1 MKKLILSMA
10 LLATMGATATAQDI
24 NNGTPLM
31 PDRPLTS
38 GELFQ
43 GMSRAI
49 PNGRV
54 VLPYGLDVTFDKTVH
69 LIFPSAIRYVDL
81 GSQNIIAGKAEDAE
95 NVLRVKAAVKDF
107 ETETNM
113 SVICEDGSFYAFNV
127 KYADEPEKLSV
138 EMKDFLCQRGQSGIR
153 SSSAECSQ
161 DWCEAQFLSTME
173 GRLPS
178 NRADIYFKELGN
190 ESPVLVKLMMQTIYQ
205 NDKRTIKH
213 IGTQQ
218 FGMRFLLRGL
228 YAHNGLLYFH
238 TRMENGTNMPYSVD
252 FITFKVVDK
261 KVAKR
266 TAIQEQVLQPL
277 RAYHQVMQVKGK
289 DSEHSVFVLE
299 QFALSEDKQLEVT
312 LYERNGGRTL
322 TFYVEQEDLLL
333 AKKIDNL
340 KLKW

>member
-1 MKKLILSMA
+1 MKKWIFSA
-10 LLATMGATATAQDI
+10 VLLAMMGASATAQTT
-24 NNGTPLM
+24 NSTLT
-31 PDRPLTS
+31 PDRPLSS

-43 GMSRAI
+43 GMSKAI
-49 PNGRV
+49 PNGRI
-54 VLPYGLDVTFDKTVH
+54 VLPYGLEVTFEKTVH
-69 LIFPSAIRYVDL
+69 LIFPAPVRYVDL

-138 EMKDFLCQRGQSGIR
+138 EMKDFLSPV
-153 SSSAECSQ
+153 
-161 DWCEAQFLSTME
+161 E

-190 ESPVLVKLMMQTIYQ
+190 KSPVLVKLMMQTIYQ
-205 NDKRTIKH
+205 NDKRYIKH
-213 IGTQQ
+213 IGAHQ
-218 FGMRFLLRGL
+218 FGMKFLLRGL

-238 TRMENGTNMPYSVD
+238 TRIDNMTNMPYSVD

-266 TAIQEQVLQPL
+266 TAIQERVLQPL
-277 RAYHQVMQVKGK
+277 RAYHQAMYVKGK
-289 DSEHSVFVLE
+289 HTECSVFALE
-299 QFALSEDKQLEVT
+299 QFSLSEDKQLEVT
-312 LYERNGGRTL
+312 LYEHNGGRTL
-322 TFYVEQEDLLL
+322 TFYVEPQDLLL
-333 AKKIDNL
+333 AQKIDNL

>member
-1 MKKLILSMA
+1 MKKWILSVM
-10 LLATMGATATAQDI
+10 LLASATGAAFAQETD
-24 NNGTPLM
+24 NNVSLTPN
-31 PDRPLTS
+31 RPLSS

-54 VLPYGLDVTFDKTVH
+54 VLPYGLEVAFEKTVH
-69 LIFPSAIRYVDL
+69 LIFPAPIRYVDL
-81 GSQNIIAGKAEDAE
+81 GSNNLIAGKAEDAE
-95 NVLRVKAAVKDF
+95 NVLRVKAAVQDF

-127 KYADEPEKLSV
+127 KYASEPEKLNV
-138 EMKDFLCQRGQSGIR
+138 EMKDFLSP
-153 SSSAECSQ
+153 
-161 DWCEAQFLSTME
+161 TE

-218 FGMRFLLRGL
+218 FGMKFLLRGL

-277 RAYHQVMQVKGK
+277 RAYHQVMQVRGK

>member
-1 MKKLILSMA
+1 MKKWIFSA
-10 LLATMGATATAQDI
+10 VLLATMGASATAQTTTSTL
-24 NNGTPLM
+24 TPDLQ
-31 PDRPLTS
+31 LSS

-43 GMSRAI
+43 GMSKAI
-49 PNGRV
+49 PNGRI
-54 VLPYGLDVTFDKTVH
+54 VLPYGLEVTFEKTVH
-69 LIFPSAIRYVDL
+69 LIFPAPVRYVDL

-138 EMKDFLCQRGQSGIR
+138 EMKDFLSPV
-153 SSSAECSQ
+153 
-161 DWCEAQFLSTME
+161 E

-190 ESPVLVKLMMQTIYQ
+190 ESPVLVKLMMKTIYQ
-205 NDKRTIKH
+205 NDKRVFRH
-213 IGTQQ
+213 IGAQM
-218 FGMRFLLRGL
+218 FGMKFLLRGL

-238 TRMENGTNMPYSVD
+238 TRIDNMTNMPYSVD

-266 TAIQEQVLQPL
+266 TAIQERVQQPL
-277 RAYHQVMQVKGK
+277 RAYHQVNYIKGK
-289 DSEHSVFVLE
+289 HTESSVFALE
-299 QFALSEDKQLEVT
+299 QFSLSEDKQLEVT
-312 LYERNGGRTL
+312 LYEHNGGRTL
-322 TFYVEQEDLLL
+322 TFYVEPQDLLL
-333 AKKIDNL
+333 AQKIDNL

>member
-10 LLATMGATATAQDI
+10 MLATMGATAQT
-24 NNGTPLM
+24 TTSTLT

-43 GMSRAI
+43 GMSRVI

-54 VLPYGLDVTFDKTVH
+54 ILPYGLDVTFDKTVH
-69 LIFPSAIRYVDL
+69 LIFPAAVRYVDL

-95 NVLRVKAAVKDF
+95 NVLRVKASVKDF

-127 KYADEPEKLSV
+127 KYADEPEKLSI
-138 EMKDFLCQRGQSGIR
+138 EMKDFL
-153 SSSAECSQ
+153 
-161 DWCEAQFLSTME
+161 STTE

-178 NRADIYFKELGN
+178 NRSDIYFKELGN
-190 ESPVLVKLMMQTIYQ
+190 ESPILIKLMMQTIYQ

-213 IGTQQ
+213 IGIQQ
-218 FGMRFLLRGL
+218 FGMKFLLRGL

-261 KVAKR
+261 KMAKR

-277 RAYHQVMQVKGK
+277 RAYHQVMQVRGMG
-289 DSEHSVFVLE
+289 SEHAVFALE
-299 QFALSEDKQLEVT
+299 QFSLAEDKQLEVT

-322 TFYVEQEDLLL
+322 TFYVTAEDLQI

>member
-1 MKKLILSMA
+1 MISKNNIKSKGTMKKIILSMA
-10 LLATMGATATAQDI
+10 MLAMVGATATAQE
-24 NNGTPLM
+24 NNDGLTPS
-31 PDRPLTS
+31 RPLTS

-49 PNGRV
+49 PTGRV

-138 EMKDFLCQRGQSGIR
+138 EMKDFLSPI
-153 SSSAECSQ
+153 
-161 DWCEAQFLSTME
+161 E

-205 NDKRTIKH
+205 NDKRYIKH
-213 IGTQQ
+213 IGAQM
-218 FGMRFLLRGL
+218 FGMKFLLRGL

-238 TRMENGTNMPYSVD
+238 TRIDNMTNMPYSMD
-252 FITFKVVDK
+252 FVTFKVVDK
-261 KVAKR
+261 KVVKR
-266 TAIQEQVLQPL
+266 TAIQERVLQPL
-277 RAYHQVMQVKGK
+277 RAYHQAMYVKGK
-289 DSEHSVFVLE
+289 HTECSVFALE
-299 QFALSEDKQLEVT
+299 QFSLSEDKQLEVT
-312 LYERNGGRTL
+312 LYEHNGGRTL
-322 TFYVEQEDLLL
+322 TFYVEPQDLLL
-333 AKKIDNL
+333 AQKIDNL

>member
-1 MKKLILSMA
+1 MKKWIFSA
-10 LLATMGATATAQDI
+10 VLLATMGASATAQTTI
-24 NNGTPLM
+24 STLT
-31 PDRPLTS
+31 PDRPLSS

-43 GMSRAI
+43 GMSKAI
-49 PNGRV
+49 PNGRI
-54 VLPYGLDVTFDKTVH
+54 VLPYGLEVTFEKTVH
-69 LIFPSAIRYVDL
+69 LIFPAPVRYVDL

-127 KYADEPEKLSV
+127 KYADEPEQLSI
-138 EMKDFLCQRGQSGIR
+138 EMKDFLSPI
-153 SSSAECSQ
+153 
-161 DWCEAQFLSTME
+161 E

-190 ESPVLVKLMMQTIYQ
+190 ESPVLVKLMMKTIYQ
-205 NDKRTIKH
+205 NDKRVFKH
-213 IGTQQ
+213 IGAQM
-218 FGMRFLLRGL
+218 FGMKFLLRGL

-238 TRMENGTNMPYSVD
+238 TRIDNMTNMPYSVD

-266 TAIQEQVLQPL
+266 TAIQERVLQPL
-277 RAYHQVMQVKGK
+277 RAYHQAMYVKGK
-289 DSEHSVFVLE
+289 HTECSVFALE
-299 QFALSEDKQLEVT
+299 QFSLSEDKQLEVT
-312 LYERNGGRTL
+312 LYEHNGGRTL
-322 TFYVEQEDLLL
+322 TFYVEPQDLLL
-333 AKKIDNL
+333 AQKIDNL